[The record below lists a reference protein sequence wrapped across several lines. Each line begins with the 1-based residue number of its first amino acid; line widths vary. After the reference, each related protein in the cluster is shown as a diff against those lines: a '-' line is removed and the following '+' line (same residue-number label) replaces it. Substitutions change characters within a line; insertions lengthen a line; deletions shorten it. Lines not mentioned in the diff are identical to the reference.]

1 MGGKSGETV
10 WLALL
15 DIINAGGDT
24 DTNGAVAS
32 AVLGA
37 RFGVS
42 AIPERWIERLPNPW
56 ELESLADRL
65 LDAAQSDL

>member
-1 MGGKSGETV
+1 MRVKPV
-10 WLALL
+10 L
-15 DIINAGGDT
+15 NAGRDT
-24 DTNGAVAS
+24 DTNGAVAG

-65 LDAAQSDL
+65 LEASQA